1 MLVIWGEE
9 NLFVPGLPR
18 RGSLCFGEQQQDNFV
33 IELLHIVTD
42 TCQRTGAI
50 GRNYSGR
57 FCRVRQEWMTIEGT
71 AEVFEDREA
80 MFAEG

>member
-1 MLVIWGEE
+1 MCGRALRNLDSVE
-9 NLFVPGLPR
+9 NLILTDGNRVDLNVINMWLNGQDD
-18 RGSLCFGEQQQDNFV
+18 SLQPC
-33 IELLHIVTD
+33 
-42 TCQRTGAI
+42 
-50 GRNYSGR
+50 NYSGR